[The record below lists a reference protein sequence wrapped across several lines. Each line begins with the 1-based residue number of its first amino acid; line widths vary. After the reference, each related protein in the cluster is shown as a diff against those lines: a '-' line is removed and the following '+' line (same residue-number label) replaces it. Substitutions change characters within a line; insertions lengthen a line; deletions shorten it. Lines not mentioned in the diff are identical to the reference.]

1 MENPEKKTL
10 AQGKFIRLVREGK
23 WEYVERVIAPN
34 GAVQLVAITDADEL
48 ILVQQHRP
56 PMGAQVIELP
66 AGLIDDVGGPDETAR
81 QTAIRELEEEAGF
94 RPGHVELLHRGPPSP
109 GMASEFNAFYLATQL
124 ERVHEGGGVE
134 GENITVHRVVISD
147 ADAWLKQQG
156 DAGILVDPKVFAGLY
171 FAKRHIQLQ

>member
-1 MENPEKKTL
+1 MENPNKETL

-23 WEYVERVIAPN
+23 WEYVERVIAPD
-34 GAVQLVAITDADEL
+34 GAVQLVAITDADQI

-56 PMGAQVIELP
+56 PLNAQVIELP
-66 AGLIDDVGGPDETAR
+66 AGLIDGDGGPDESAR

-109 GMASEFNAFYLATQL
+109 GMADDLNAFYLATQL
-124 ERVHEGGGVE
+124 ERVHGGGGVD
-134 GENITVHRVVISD
+134 GENIVVHCVPLAT
-147 ADAWLKQQG
+147 ADDWLRDKAAQG
-156 DAGILVDPKVFAGLY
+156 VLVDPKVFAGLY

>member
-1 MENPEKKTL
+1 MEYPKKETL

-23 WEYVERVIAPN
+23 WEYVERVVAPD
-34 GAVQLVAITDADEL
+34 GAVQLVAITDSDEI
-48 ILVQQHRP
+48 ILVQQYRP

-66 AGLIDDVGGPDETAR
+66 AGLIDGDGGPDETAR

-94 RPGHVELLHRGPPSP
+94 RPRHVELLHRGPPSP
-109 GMASEFNAFYLATQL
+109 GMANEFNAFYLATQL
-124 ERVHEGGGVE
+124 QRVHDGGGVE
-134 GENITVHRVVISD
+134 GEDIRVHVVTVAD

-171 FAKRHIQLQ
+171 FAMRHIGLK